1 MNTELIPIQQ
11 NTIDG
16 ETVDTVN
23 ARELHTFLESKQQ
36 FSDWIHSRIEKYGFS
51 ENVDFLIV
59 SENYETN
66 TQNGQ
71 RRVSIR
77 NDYHITLDMA
87 KELAMVER
95 TAKGREAR
103 QYFIQC
109 EKQLKQLMSF
119 SQQSNHDEWVETLE
133 GELAIALLRSRNFE
147 KSLVSAQQHYSSE
160 IERLQQLNSMFH
172 QELTQIHLHSAK
184 SVAEVACYFSVSLQ
198 KVLDT
203 LHELQWFTGKL
214 NDDFV
219 MGDNHQLGTEAL
231 NQFWVIAQSELK
243 NDAFGRERCFRQV
256 FISRKGMRVLAKQ
269 FSDIHAVLDYQDN
282 EISVV

>member
-1 MNTELIPIQQ
+1 MVKPLIRSML
-11 NTIDG
+11 
-16 ETVDTVN
+16 VN
-23 ARELHTFLESKQQ
+23 C
-36 FSDWIHSRIEKYGFS
+36 IHSWKANKIFQLGLKNRIDTYQFV
-51 ENVDFLIV
+51 ENQDFV
-59 SENYETN
+59 VFHKKMENP
-66 TQNGQ
+66 NGG
-71 RRVSIR
+71 RPSVE
-77 NDYHITLDMA
+77 YHITLDMA

-119 SQQSNHDEWVETLE
+119 SQQSNHHEWVEALE

-147 KSLVSAQQHYSSE
+147 KSLASTQQYYSSE
-160 IERLQQLNSMFH
+160 IERLQQLNAMFH

-184 SVAEVACYFSVSLQ
+184 SVAEVAYYFSVSLQ
-198 KVLDT
+198 EMLDT

-219 MGDNHQLGTEAL
+219 MGDNHQLGAEAL